1 MKYIVILILIAL
13 LGGCAIAP
21 AGYGDRERG
30 YSRGDG
36 NHRDHDYNDANYH
49 NYSYH
54 GEHGNQADRTETT
67 SS

>member
-30 YSRGDG
+30 YNRGDG
-36 NHRDHDYNDANYH
+36 NYRYHDYNDANYH
-49 NYSYH
+49 NNS
-54 GEHGNQADRTETT
+54 
-67 SS
+67 